1 MSGDASQPTTPSG
14 TYEKRHSEKDKNAY
28 SLTEQAFDTA
38 SISTLDKLEAFARF
52 STKRSLARFLVKHDI
67 FKRIL
72 NVNGD
77 IVECG
82 VFNGAGLF
90 TWAQLSN
97 IYEPTN
103 YNRKIIGFD
112 TFSGFP
118 DVDESKDN
126 VGVLQSKKGD
136 LKGSAYDEISMSI
149 NKYNAERHLSHIPNI
164 HLVKGDFMETSI
176 SYMEANPQT
185 LISLLYLDFDLYEP
199 TKKALDVFLPRMP
212 KGAIIAFDELNCESF
227 PGETLA
233 MLETLDINK
242 YALERSPI
250 DPWISFIQL

>member
-1 MSGDASQPTTPSG
+1 MSGNAVIPNG
-14 TYEKRHSEKDKNAY
+14 TFEKRHSEKDKNAY
-28 SLTEQAFDTA
+28 GLTEQAFSSA
-38 SISTLDKLEAFARF
+38 SIPVLDKLEAFARF
-52 STKRSLARFLVKHDI
+52 STKRSLARFLVKQEL

-72 NVNGD
+72 TVNGN

-103 YNRKIIGFD
+103 YTRKIIGFD

-118 DVDESKDN
+118 SVVEGKDN
-126 VGVLQSKKGD
+126 TGVLQSKKGD
-136 LKGSAYDEISMSI
+136 LKGSTYEQIMMSVE
-149 NKYNAERHLSHIPNI
+149 KYNAERHLSHIPNI
-164 HLVKGDFMETSI
+164 HLVNGDFM
-176 SYMEANPQT
+176 QT
-185 LISLLYLDFDLYEP
+185 ATEYLEKNQHALVSLLYLDFDLYEP
-199 TKKALDVFLPRMP
+199 TKKALEVFLPRMP
-212 KGAIIAFDELNCESF
+212 KGSIIAFDELNCESF

-233 MLETLDINK
+233 MLEMLDINTCK
-242 YALERSPI
+242 LERNPI